1 MNLCFINHNYR
12 YELEKLVRIF
22 LPFEKIVFF
31 EGEEQ
36 SEIYA
41 VTELSSDGAKA
52 YAKLHLNGKAF
63 EKKLNIDLSADIIE
77 KEEDIRTLR
86 SMGATNNLIRR
97 VFILEG
103 WFISLAG
110 LAAGLAAGVI
120 LSLIQQHFG
129 IIKMPGHFLVQAYP
143 IIISWA
149 DILMTCVAVASIGY
163 LIAILPVLSRHR
175 KWEE

>member
-1 MNLCFINHNYR
+1 
-12 YELEKLVRIF
+12 
-22 LPFEKIVFF
+22 
-31 EGEEQ
+31 
-36 SEIYA
+36 
-41 VTELSSDGAKA
+41 
-52 YAKLHLNGKAF
+52 
-63 EKKLNIDLSADIIE
+63 
-77 KEEDIRTLR
+77 
-86 SMGATNNLIRR
+86 MGATNNLIRR